1 MTPVSL
7 LDIRHWHLSQFIVY
21 GGQRNAAPAP
31 GRLRAEQWSSPGKV
45 SDAASHRH
53 QPHQPQTPHSGKIN
67 ALHSEL
73 WWQDNLYQ
81 EHMCLWNIF
90 PILFLTIQVPEA
102 LSPPSVHC
110 TAGSCRVS
118 WWLTR
123 LQLHMSHVSDRDH
136 TPPSCQHSH
145 SQRVKVMGLKFNAG
159 FMKGHFAYL
168 TTGKFKNI
176 N

>member
-81 EHMCLWNIF
+81 EHIYMMFVKYISHF
-90 PILFLTIQVPEA
+90 VPDNPSPWSPVTAQRA
-102 LSPPSVHC
+102 LHC
-110 TAGSCRVS
+110 WIVS
-118 WWLTR
+118 R
-123 LQLHMSHVSDRDH
+123 LVVTDQAPAPHVSCLRSRSY
-136 TPPSCQHSH
+136 TTIVST
-145 SQRVKVMGLKFNAG
+145 
-159 FMKGHFAYL
+159 FAF
-168 TTGKFKNI
+168 TESKSNGT
-176 N
+176 